1 MSTRRP
7 LQQLRRFA
15 VSHALKTNRAPA
27 MATSPSSFVL
37 PGSEPP
43 APVQLTPDLSQA
55 QLLSFPAFKIWL
67 STLRHAL
74 SRQRDPSHEFHSKP
88 YALRGITVQA
98 VDYFGAQKLGFV
110 KFRADVSND
119 DGDRLPGSVFLRGG
133 SVGMLVSCS
142 ARWTCAFA
150 DRGTTVKLILQP
162 DDLPDSGSS
171 NDEKHVVLTVQPRIP
186 AGSLAFTELPAGM
199 IDEHGSFAGAA
210 AKEILEETGLVI
222 KQDELVDLSSLT
234 LLNQDEKADRGEALQ
249 NAVYPSPG
257 GCDEFIP
264 LFLCEK
270 RLPRQDIQ
278 QIQGKF
284 TGLRKEGEMI
294 TLKLVPLSRLWQE
307 AARDA
312 KALSAWALYQGLKQ
326 DGRL

>member
-1 MSTRRP
+1 
-7 LQQLRRFA
+7 
-15 VSHALKTNRAPA
+15 
-27 MATSPSSFVL
+27 MATSTAPSSFTL

-43 APVQLTPDLSQA
+43 VAVQLTPDISQA

-67 STLRHAL
+67 STLRHSL
-74 SRQRDPSHEFHSKP
+74 SRQSNASHEFHVKP

-98 VDYFGAQKLGFV
+98 VDYFGAKKLGFI
-110 KFRADVSND
+110 KFKADVSTD

-133 SVGMLVSCS
+133 SVGML
-142 ARWTCAFA
+142 
-150 DRGTTVKLILQP
+150 LILQP
-162 DDLPDSGSS
+162 DDLPASS

-186 AGSLAFTELPAGM
+186 AGSLTFTELPAGM

-210 AKEILEETGLVI
+210 AKEIHEETGLTI
-222 KQDELVDLSSLT
+222 KQDELVDMSSLT
-234 LLNQDEKADRGEALQ
+234 LLNKDKDTDQDETLQ

-257 GCDEFIP
+257 GCDEFVP

-270 RLPRQDIQ
+270 RLPRKDIQ
-278 QIQGKF
+278 QMQGKL